1 MKTLLQSTVAILAM
15 AAALARP
22 AAAGSAHGY
31 LGVSVRDV
39 TQDQL
44 TALKLKDARGAEII
58 LVDHDAPAGKAGLR
72 EHDVVLT
79 INGQAVDNRDQ
90 FTHMLRESPPGRT
103 LVLIVSHDGQTRTVT
118 TQMATQEE
126 VERQAGQRMIV
137 AEPTEAPQENYAASV
152 PAPSSPPMRGNSFIG
167 SLLMS
172 SSYTGAVLEKM
183 SGQLGDFFGVP
194 GGSGLLVRSV
204 QENSPAASAGIHA
217 GDVIVRA
224 GDRPVATTSDWTKA
238 LKSNKNRPLA
248 VTVVR
253 DKKQLTLSLN
263 PESRKRSSVEFP
275 GFPDEPASQ
284 DSSAPAAVATLGMSL
299 MPRS

>member
-1 MKTLLQSTVAILAM
+1 MKTVLQSAFAVLAL
-15 AAALARP
+15 AAASAGP

-44 TALKLKDARGAEII
+44 PALKLKDARGAEII

-79 INGQAVDNRDQ
+79 INGQAVDNREQ
-90 FTHMLRESPPGRT
+90 FSHMMRESPPGRT
-103 LVLIVSHDGQTRTVT
+103 LVLVVSHDGQTRTVT

-126 VERQAGQRMIV
+126 VERQAEQRLTV
-137 AEPTEAPQENYAASV
+137 PEPMATEAAPQENNAAVAS
-152 PAPSSPPMRGNSFIG
+152 APSAAPMRGNSFIG
-167 SLLMS
+167 SILMS

-183 SGQLGDFFGVP
+183 SGQLGDYFGVP

-204 QENSPAASAGIHA
+204 QDNSPAFLAGIHA

-224 GDRPVATTSDWTKA
+224 GDKPVATTSDWTKA
-238 LKSNKNRPLA
+238 LKNSKNRSLA
-248 VTVVR
+248 ITVVR
-253 DKKQLTLSLN
+253 DKKQQTLSLN

-275 GFPDEPASQ
+275 DAPVTDE
-284 DSSAPAAVATLGMSL
+284 SSAPAVAGLGLSL